1 MMNRRELGNLGEEQV
16 ADYLRRSGCEILE
29 RNYRFSGRE
38 IDIIARAGEIIV
50 FVEVK
55 KRSQSRWGKGAEAVD
70 YRKRRRIVGAAAHYL
85 AEKSLTDVNV
95 RFDVASLD
103 GTSLE
108 YIENAFQ
115 AD

>member
-16 ADYLRRSGCEILE
+16 ARYLRMNGFEILE

-38 IDIIARAGEIIV
+38 IDIIARAGEVIV

-55 KRSQSRWGKGAEAVD
+55 KRSQERWGRGAEAVD
-70 YRKRRRIVGAAAHYL
+70 HRKRRRILGVAAHYL

-103 GTSLE
+103 GSTME

>member
-1 MMNRRELGNLGEEQV
+1 MTNRRELGNLGEERV
-16 ADYLRRSGCEILE
+16 AGYLRRNGYEILE

-38 IDIIARAGEIIV
+38 IDIIARAGEVIV

-55 KRSQSRWGKGAEAVD
+55 KRSQDRWGTGAEAVD
-70 YRKRRRIVGAAAHYL
+70 YRKRRRILGVAAHYL
-85 AEKSLTDVNV
+85 AEKSLTGVNA

-103 GTSLE
+103 GPSME